1 MYYLNHISGI
11 GMKTELIELTARVTQ
26 VLQINSTWMIWNLFL
41 AFIPLVLSIWLF
53 RNKRD
58 HIGTWALGFLALFAC
73 VSPNRDYI
81 KRFSIAI
88 INHITNFST
97 LKLALLL
104 AFGLLPLGIWMS
116 KTKYGRSTFW
126 WLGFIVFYA
135 FLPNAP
141 YLLTDVI
148 HLIDDIRTIQS
159 VWMITLVLI
168 PLYIFVIFAGFEAY
182 VVSLI
187 NLGSHLHRVG
197 KSQWILGVEIA
208 THALSAIGIY
218 WGRFLRFNSWDLVT
232 QPDYLLTRGVEE
244 LLGKQPLVIIAI
256 TFAILTGLYWLM
268 KRVTLGFVRQSSRRM
283 NIQSVNN

>member
-1 MYYLNHISGI
+1 
-11 GMKTELIELTARVTQ
+11 MKAELIELTARVTQ

-53 RNKRD
+53 RNKRNN
-58 HIGTWALGFLALFAC
+58 IKYWALGLLALFAC
-73 VSPNRDYI
+73 IPPNNNYI
-81 KRFSIAI
+81 KIFLIFI
-88 INHITNFST
+88 KNYITNIST
-97 LKLALLL
+97 LKLALFSI
-104 AFGLLPLGIWMS
+104 FGLLPLGIWLAKS
-116 KTKYGRSTFW
+116 KYGRSVGW
-126 WLGFIVFYA
+126 WVGFIIFYA

-159 VWMITLVLI
+159 VWIITLILI

-187 NLGSHLHRVG
+187 NLSSHLHRVG
-197 KSQWILGVEIA
+197 KSQWILGVELA
-208 THALSAIGIY
+208 THALSAVGIY

-268 KRVTLGFVRQSSRRM
+268 KRVTLGFVRQSTRRM
-283 NIQSVNN
+283 NIGSLNS